1 MRRPML
7 YSICKELRE
16 MWFFIPTT
24 KRVKKILRWLR
35 KYNTHQELVAML
47 NEIDGFDDDIRRF

>member
-1 MRRPML
+1 
-7 YSICKELRE
+7 
-16 MWFFIPTT
+16 MWFFIPTA